1 MSQKT
6 KTIRGIPQ
14 TTLRRLRYTPTYFF
28 LIWRWTFWIYA
39 FVWIM
44 VLPTGPTPLLLA
56 LLGITFIQSLL
67 ATLYTPVFKIYFPG
81 IPLKSKKNKT
91 EQDSAR
97 RDRSVID
104 ILWKRNSPQAL
115 AVDEDAEII
124 PPRNSSL
131 WRWFTIL
138 PVRFLINLCCGICLS
153 LSWWFSGCHW
163 IRSIRCARVVLSPT
177 NGTSAVYTTSTR
189 TARLNT

>member
-6 KTIRGIPQ
+6 KTLRGIPQ

-44 VLPTGPTPLLLA
+44 VLPTGPTPLLLI

-81 IPLKSKKNKT
+81 IPLKSKRNKRA
-91 EQDSAR
+91 QDSMR
-97 RDRSVID
+97 RDRSVIG
-104 ILWKRNSPQAL
+104 ILSKRNSPQAL
-115 AVDEDAEII
+115 A
-124 PPRNSSL
+124 
-131 WRWFTIL
+131 
-138 PVRFLINLCCGICLS
+138 
-153 LSWWFSGCHW
+153 
-163 IRSIRCARVVLSPT
+163 
-177 NGTSAVYTTSTR
+177 
-189 TARLNT
+189 